1 MRNRNIKEFI
11 LKKLI
16 YLSTFITLGIILW
29 ILAHIFYNGFISSG
43 ISKTVDF
50 KVILSSIG
58 NTFLL
63 VFLSI
68 IISAPIGLS
77 AAIYLNEYA
86 VGGKIVDFIRFAI
99 QSLAGIPSIIFG
111 LFGMIVFVVGLNLK
125 WSILSGAFTLSL
137 MILPIIITT
146 TEEALKSVP
155 HTLKEA
161 SYALGASKLETIV
174 KVVLPSALSGIFIS
188 VVLAIGRVVGETA
201 AIYLTAGM
209 VPRLATSF
217 MDSGRTLSVH
227 LYILAKEGVS
237 FEEAYLTASI
247 LVIFIFAINLLIIK
261 LANKLDNKLNI
272 D

>member
-1 MRNRNIKEFI
+1 MRNKIIKESI
-11 LKKLI
+11 LKGLI
-16 YLSTFITLGIILW
+16 YFSTFITFGIVLW
-29 ILAHIFYNGFISSG
+29 ILAHIFYNGFINSG
-43 ISKTVDF
+43 ISDNIDF
-50 KVILSSIG
+50 KIILSSIG
-58 NTFLL
+58 NTFVL

-68 IISAPIGLS
+68 IISAPIGIS

-86 VGGKIVDFIRFAI
+86 KGGKIVEFIRFAI
-99 QSLAGIPSIIFG
+99 QSLAGIPSIVFG

-155 HTLKEA
+155 NNLREG
-161 SYALGASKLETIV
+161 SYALGASKFQTIM
-174 KVVLPSALSGIFIS
+174 KVVLPSALSGIFVSII
-188 VVLAIGRVVGETA
+188 LAVGRVVGETA

-209 VPRLATSF
+209 VPRLATSI

-247 LVIFIFAINLLIIK
+247 LVLFILIINLLTNK
-261 LANKLDNKLNI
+261 LAKELDNKLNI